1 MGRKR
6 RNRILLSST
15 RLSIEPLENR
25 ALLAGITADIPLSN
39 SLSTDTAQVNTDAIL
54 SSTTGFPT
62 NISVEPGDG
71 QVTVHWNSTSQ
82 HLHYFVQVSL
92 DDGDTWNTDNV
103 SLSEH
108 PISYTFPLLNDFNY
122 HLRVVES
129 LTPAGQISNTVVVTP
144 RAAVSPQAPGKPTNL
159 LASRSNGF
167 ATVTWS
173 NPSDTQSIITS
184 YEIQCSEFTFTEGDG
199 GLWFFKNQSPYSTST
214 AIVPELYSSLQLRD
228 GVTYL
233 LNIRLRN
240 SSGWGSYSDKVLITP
255 NATEITA
262 PTAPRN
268 LQAEVN
274 NGDVT
279 LSWDAP
285 LSDGGVAITQY
296 EISYRANTD
305 SEWTLLYGTGTSAT
319 LPGFTT
325 SGTYEFVVA
334 AQNSAGWS
342 PYSNLATVVID
353 APTAP
358 RNLQAEVNN
367 GDVTLSWDAP
377 LSDGGV
383 AITQYE
389 ISYRANTDSEWT
401 LLYGTGTSA
410 TLPGFI
416 NGVTYQ
422 FAVSAQNSVGWSEY
436 SSIVTATPS
445 IPINNSPS
453 LNVLND
459 MLINEDSPGQIV
471 GLTGITVGNDGN
483 QSLRVTSVSS
493 NTGLLPSPIVTYT
506 SPNTTG
512 SLTFTPV
519 ANQKGAATITV
530 TVENGGLDD
539 NLSTVG
545 DNKTV
550 QRSFQVTVLEVIAST
565 SSVVL
570 AKDSFQNLY
579 VDTKPVTYNQQPV
592 PQEFFGST
600 VIDAEMV
607 DSQNFLLLKPLG
619 NQGNQPT
626 HRLLTD
632 NTWRINGIF
641 NALQNESSPI
651 LEISGREVSDT
662 LNIATVSGA
671 YDINGVNNPTLIV
684 RRGQTYLFNLNTSG
698 HPFYLQT
705 TGAGYQSAN
714 IYIGFS
720 GNGQTS
726 GEHQWVVPEDA
737 PDEIF
742 YQCKFHSVMFGKIV
756 VID

>member
-1 MGRKR
+1 
-6 RNRILLSST
+6 
-15 RLSIEPLENR
+15 
-25 ALLAGITADIPLSN
+25 
-39 SLSTDTAQVNTDAIL
+39 
-54 SSTTGFPT
+54 
-62 NISVEPGDG
+62 
-71 QVTVHWNSTSQ
+71 
-82 HLHYFVQVSL
+82 
-92 DDGDTWNTDNV
+92 V

-410 TLPGFI
+410 TLPGFTTSGTYEFVVAAQNSAGWSPYSNLATVVI
-416 NGVTYQ
+416 DAPTAPRNLQAEVNNGDVTLSWDAPLSDGGVAITQYEISYRANTDSEWTLLYGTGTSATLPGFTNGVTYQ
-422 FAVSAQNSVGWSEY
+422 FAVSAQNRVGWSEY
-436 SSIVTATPS
+436 SSVVTATPS
-445 IPINNSPS
+445 IPINNPPS

-459 MLINEDSPGQIV
+459 MLINGDSPGQTV

-483 QSLRVTSVSS
+483 QALRVTSVSS

-579 VDTKPVTYNQQPV
+579 VDTKPVK
-592 PQEFFGST
+592 SC
-600 VIDAEMV
+600 
-607 DSQNFLLLKPLG
+607 
-619 NQGNQPT
+619 
-626 HRLLTD
+626 
-632 NTWRINGIF
+632 
-641 NALQNESSPI
+641 
-651 LEISGREVSDT
+651 
-662 LNIATVSGA
+662 
-671 YDINGVNNPTLIV
+671 
-684 RRGQTYLFNLNTSG
+684 
-698 HPFYLQT
+698 
-705 TGAGYQSAN
+705 GYFV
-714 IYIGFS
+714 G
-720 GNGQTS
+720 
-726 GEHQWVVPEDA
+726 P
-737 PDEIF
+737 
-742 YQCKFHSVMFGKIV
+742 
-756 VID
+756 

>member
-25 ALLAGITADIPLSN
+25 ALLAGVTADIPLSN
-39 SLSTDTAQVNTDAIL
+39 SLVTETTQVNTDAIS

-62 NISVEPGDG
+62 NISVEAGDG
-71 QVTVHWNSTSQ
+71 QATVFWNSSDPQAFT
-82 HLHYFVQVSL
+82 YWVDISL
-92 DDGDTWNTDNV
+92 DGGITWGTQAFYIPHNPASGTVNELINGVD
-103 SLSEH
+103 
-108 PISYTFPLLNDFNY
+108 YLLKARDPSNGI
-122 HLRVVES
+122 
-129 LTPAGQISNTVVVTP
+129 TSNTVTATP
-144 RAAVSPQAPGKPTNL
+144 NSEIVLGAPQAPVNVI
-159 LASRSNGF
+159 
-167 ATVTWS
+167 ATVFNSSALLDWEISTSEVLPILQYEITWQS
-173 NPSDTQSIITS
+173 LNQDLDRWTLSSSIRTNTASSIIDSLS
-184 YEIQCSEFTFTEGDG
+184 YGDSYFCS
-199 GLWFFKNQSPYSTST
+199 
-214 AIVPELYSSLQLRD
+214 V
-228 GVTYL
+228 
-233 LNIRLRN
+233 RLRN
-240 SSGWGSYSDKVLITP
+240 SIGWGHSSAPILITP
-255 NATEITA
+255 GSGVTTA

-268 LQAEVN
+268 LQAIAGNGEVA
-274 NGDVT
+274 

-285 LSDGGVAITQY
+285 LSNGGAAITQY

-305 SEWTLLYGTGTSAT
+305 SEWTL
-319 LPGFTT
+319 
-325 SGTYEFVVA
+325 
-334 AQNSAGWS
+334 
-342 PYSNLATVVID
+342 I
-353 APTAP
+353 
-358 RNLQAEVNN
+358 
-367 GDVTLSWDAP
+367 
-377 LSDGGV
+377 
-383 AITQYE
+383 
-389 ISYRANTDSEWT
+389 
-401 LLYGTGTSA
+401 YGTGTSA

-422 FAVSAQNSVGWSEY
+422 FAVSAQNSVGSSEY

-459 MLINEDSPGQIV
+459 MLINEDSQGQIV

-565 SSVVL
+565 SSAVL

-579 VDTKPVTYNQQPV
+579 VDTKPVTYNQQQV

-607 DSQNFLLLKPLG
+607 NSQNFLLLKPLG
-619 NQGNQPT
+619 NQDNQPT

-641 NALQNESSPI
+641 NALQNVSSPI

-742 YQCKFHSVMFGKIV
+742 YQCKFHSVMFGKIIV
-756 VID
+756 VD